1 MSEQT
6 WLDLIARLS
15 APEPV
20 DLDATVFRDQGVATR
35 PLAQQGAA
43 LPETT
48 PPSALL
54 WGKETPDISHIGVV
68 VNAPLADPTTV
79 ALRLASAAV
88 ERGVTPIIMTE
99 LADCGFE
106 RFGFRIERIV
116 ADSAEERAILQQEI
130 CQFWDLAIVIDAT
143 EASMLG

>member
-20 DLDATVFRDQGVATR
+20 DLDATVFRGQEIGSRAAGQWRLDQ
-35 PLAQQGAA
+35 
-43 LPETT
+43 PEAV

-54 WGKETPDISHIGVV
+54 WEKETQDVSFIGVMV
-68 VNAPLADPTTV
+68 KTPLADPTEV

-88 ERGVTPIIMTE
+88 ERGVTPIILTE

-106 RFGFRIERIV
+106 RFGFRIERTV
-116 ADSAEERAILQQEI
+116 ADSEEERATLLQEI
-130 CQFWDLAIVIDAT
+130 RQFWDLAIIIDAE

>member
-1 MSEQT
+1 MSEQS

-15 APEPV
+15 APEPI
-20 DLDATVFRDQGVATR
+20 DLDTTIFRDQENGAH
-35 PLAQQGAA
+35 PPKQDGAA
-43 LPETT
+43 QPEST
-48 PPSALL
+48 PPSTRL
-54 WGKETPDISHIGVV
+54 WEKETVEASHIGVI
-68 VNAPLADPTTV
+68 VNAPLADPTAV

-88 ERGVTPIIMTE
+88 ERGVTPIILTE

-116 ADSAEERAILQQEI
+116 ADSAEERAVLQQEI
-130 CQFWDLAIVIDAT
+130 CQFWDLAIVIDAA